1 MNHKRSEENTFTQDD
16 KENLSDLRQAAP
28 NPKLPWC
35 SACKQHTDYHLK
47 IVERNPKTG
56 KEKTA
61 NFYTCDEC
69 GGDTSKPTYPLAV
82 NLVSILLV
90 GFLLW
95 ITMYALGDLDKD
107 LRRLIFPFVTFYLAF
122 LLYKNSRKNS
132 AHWRE
137 FDAWAK
143 SKRKSLKK
151 NETGVSSGKLM
162 G

>member
-16 KENLSDLRQAAP
+16 KENLSDLRQVAP

-69 GGDTSKPTYPLAV
+69 GGDTWKPTYPLAV

-95 ITMYALGDLDKD
+95 ITMYALWDLDKD
-107 LRRLIFPFVTFYLAF
+107 LRRLIFPFVTFYVAF

-137 FDAWAK
+137 YDAWAK

-151 NETGVSSGKLM
+151 Q
-162 G
+162 

>member
-69 GGDTSKPTYPLAV
+69 GGDTWKPTYPLAV
-82 NLVSILLV
+82 NLVSILLL

-95 ITMYALGDLDKD
+95 ITIYALWDLDKD
-107 LRRLIFPFVTFYLAF
+107 LRRLIFPFVTFYVAF
-122 LLYKNSRKNS
+122 LLHKNSRKNS

-137 FDAWAK
+137 FDTWAK

-151 NETGVSSGKLM
+151 Q
-162 G
+162 

>member
-1 MNHKRSEENTFTQDD
+1 M
-16 KENLSDLRQAAP
+16 
-28 NPKLPWC
+28 
-35 SACKQHTDYHLK
+35 K

-69 GGDTSKPTYPLAV
+69 GGDTWKPTYPLAV

-95 ITMYALGDLDKD
+95 INIYALLDMED
-107 LRRLIFPFVTFYLAF
+107 PRGLIMPFVTFIAGKM
-122 LLYKNSRKNS
+122 LYNNSRKNS

-143 SKRKSLKK
+143 IKRQSLKK
-151 NETGVSSGKLM
+151 Q
-162 G
+162 

>member
-1 MNHKRSEENTFTQDD
+1 MEVFSSASPFLHTS
-16 KENLSDLRQAAP
+16 LSGIIE
-28 NPKLPWC
+28 
-35 SACKQHTDYHLK
+35 HLVV
-47 IVERNPKTG
+47 ILLAEGLQIGLSRTVNELI
-56 KEKTA
+56 
-61 NFYTCDEC
+61 FYTCDEC
-69 GGDTSKPTYPLAV
+69 GGDTWKPTYPLAV

-95 ITMYALGDLDKD
+95 ITMYALWDLDKD
-107 LRRLIFPFVTFYLAF
+107 LRRLLFPFVTFYVAF

-151 NETGVSSGKLM
+151 Q
-162 G
+162 

>member
-16 KENLSDLRQAAP
+16 KENLSDFRQVAP

-35 SACKQHTDYHLK
+35 PACKQHTDYHLK
-47 IVERNPKTG
+47 IVGRDSKTG
-56 KEKTA
+56 KEKKA
-61 NFYTCDEC
+61 NFYTCHVC
-69 GGDTSKPTYPLAV
+69 GGETWKPTYPLAV

-95 ITMYALGDLDKD
+95 ITMYALWDLDKD
-107 LRRLIFPFVTFYLAF
+107 LRRLIFPFVTFYVTF

-143 SKRKSLKK
+143 SKRQSLKK
-151 NETGVSSGKLM
+151 Q
-162 G
+162 